1 MLANE
6 VAAKIAAA
14 LAFAVMVLAGAVVW
28 WLHAT
33 LPPVEGSL
41 RLPGLKAPVTVARDE
56 LGVPRIVAANTDDA
70 YFALGFVHAQD
81 RLWQMEIQRRLA
93 AGRLAEVMGEK
104 ALPTDKFM
112 RTLGI
117 YRLAEQESTA
127 LRPDVRKAGRAY
139 AAGVNAYI
147 AHHSGPLPSEFLLL
161 RLTPEPWT
169 PADSLV
175 WGRLMALQLAGNW
188 YDELLRSKLLKTLPA
203 DQVNDLWQPHV
214 ATDPTTIGLDEGFL
228 SHMLAAIPDAVK
240 PQLASN
246 VWVVSGDHSQTG
258 KPILANDPHLGF
270 QAPILWYLAAISAP
284 GLEVAGGT
292 VPGVPFHLLGHN
304 RRIAWGLT
312 TTQSDT
318 MDLFIERP
326 LGDGYLTPD
335 GPVPFTLRTEVIKVR
350 HGPDVTITV
359 RETRHGPIISD
370 VLGDR
375 ADGQLLALSAAALQP
390 NDLTAQAIY
399 RLNRANDWQEFNEAL
414 EDFHAPQQNIA
425 FADVDGH
432 IGLVSPGRVPI
443 RKAGDGTLPRPG
455 WTGDYDWT
463 GWVPF
468 DALPRVFDP
477 PSGIIVNAN
486 NQVVADSYPYLLAV
500 TWPDAYRA
508 QRILERLGE
517 RPRHSVENMTA
528 LQMDELSLM
537 AVEMKPLLM
546 RTPSRGP
553 RAAAV
558 YDMLSRWNQ
567 VTDAHRAEPLIFEAW
582 LTHLQRRLLKPWLG
596 PQANSFGGLKPLFLK
611 AVLQGRT
618 IWCAGPGEPIPN
630 SCDKA
635 VADAL
640 DSALDDLGKRFGDN
654 MADWRWGDAH
664 VAMFDALL
672 FRYIPVLDNMTRLAV
687 GTGGDDF
694 TIQRGGFFDAD
705 PSGFRHVHGAGL
717 RAVYDLSDLDGSRFM
732 IATGQSGS
740 PVSAHWGDMLELWR
754 DGATITLPPRHHLA
768 SVLELEP
775 MDR

>member
-1 MLANE
+1 
-6 VAAKIAAA
+6 
-14 LAFAVMVLAGAVVW
+14 
-28 WLHAT
+28 
-33 LPPVEGSL
+33 
-41 RLPGLKAPVTVARDE
+41 
-56 LGVPRIVAANTDDA
+56 
-70 YFALGFVHAQD
+70 
-81 RLWQMEIQRRLA
+81 MEIQRRLA

-147 AHHSGPLPSEFLLL
+147 AHHTAPALGVPVAAPDPGAVDAGRQPGVGTPDGAATGRQLVRRTAAQPSCS
-161 RLTPEPWT
+161 RPCPPTRSTTCGSPMSPPIPPPSDWT
-169 PADSLV
+169 RVFSVTCWPPFPTRSNRNSPPTFGWFPANT
-175 WGRLMALQLAGNW
+175 A
-188 YDELLRSKLLKTLPA
+188 E
-203 DQVNDLWQPHV
+203 
-214 ATDPTTIGLDEGFL
+214 
-228 SHMLAAIPDAVK
+228 
-240 PQLASN
+240 
-246 VWVVSGDHSQTG
+246 TG

-335 GPVPFTLRTEVIKVR
+335 GPAPFSLRTEVIKVR
-350 HGPDVTITV
+350 RGPDVTITV
-359 RETRHGPIISD
+359 RETRHGPVISD

-558 YDMLSRWNQ
+558 YDMLSQWNQ